1 MGYSIENKQPLAF
14 EAVLSTS
21 EHYFTVSKTKD
32 LVLAAEQDT
41 KTSPEVYFQIED

>member
-21 EHYFTVSKTKD
+21 EQYFTVGITEHPVSAT
-32 LVLAAEQDT
+32 EQDT

>member
-1 MGYSIENKQPLAF
+1 MGYSTENKQSLAF

-21 EHYFTVSKTKD
+21 EQYLTVSNTEHP
-32 LVLAAEQDT
+32 VSASEQDI

>member
-1 MGYSIENKQPLAF
+1 MGYFTENKQSLAF

-32 LVLAAEQDT
+32 LVSATEQDT